1 MNQQKI
7 GAFMRELRLDKG
19 LTQEQ
24 LAERLGVSN
33 RSVSRWENGN
43 NLPDLSLLLELAK
56 LYGVG
61 VDEILDGKRK
71 ETHTDEQTA
80 EAIEKVAD
88 YANEEKARFKK
99 TLRGLLILS
108 LIMSFATVF
117 IGVFELEGR
126 LPSFLIGFSN
136 GVNLGIFILLLVLLS
151 AAGTKLRA
159 AKLKLLNKIK
169 GKGDSK

>member
-61 VDEILDGKRK
+61 VDEILDGNRK
-71 ETHTDEQTA
+71 ETHMDEQTA

-88 YANEEKARFKK
+88 YANEEK
-99 TLRGLLILS
+99 LRLTKILRVLLIVA
-108 LIMSFATVF
+108 LIMSVTALLLNY
-117 IGVFELEGR
+117 FEIEGR
-126 LPSFLIGFSN
+126 LAGFLEGFSS
-136 GVNLGIFILLLVLLS
+136 GVNFGMIILALIFTS
-151 AAGTKLRA
+151 RYGTNLRA

-169 GKGDSK
+169 SKGDSK